1 MNDIEIIELQDISRD
16 EAKKQIIS
24 YLKEHKTVYISQL
37 AEQLRLDI
45 ELIIDITNELEQEGK
60 IRETPIIT

>member
-24 YLKEHKTVYISQL
+24 YLKEHKTAYISQL
-37 AEQLRLDI
+37 SEQLRLDI

-60 IRETPIIT
+60 LKEIPIIT